1 MDDSQLDELRDVVS
15 PEPAA
20 LADLAVICVGSRDD
34 GIDVFHSN
42 TSKG

>member
-1 MDDSQLDELRDVVS
+1 MSDYQLDELRDVVS

-20 LADLAVICVGSRDD
+20 LADLAVICMGSGDD
-34 GIDVFHSN
+34 DIYVFHSD